1 MKRIKH
7 VNTPQSNNHPEKP
20 AWFKNLEKARQVRH
34 ASSLIKKSLKTNE
47 SNKGN
52 AVIPD
57 SERSDE
63 DILYGP
69 EIRYEET
76 PLPDP
81 REALYEPELW
91 FDHCE
96 KVGKTNAGKVG
107 RPKLP
112 PEKLKRKPMS
122 RNQEVRLMLSEHGIT
137 IDDDNN
143 VILSN
148 GNALFGYKFLV
159 NGRVRDSESIT
170 MSAHQMLQ
178 LI

>member
-7 VNTPQSNNHPEKP
+7 VNTPQWNNHPDKP

-34 ASSLIKKSLKTNE
+34 AN
-47 SNKGN
+47 
-52 AVIPD
+52 
-57 SERSDE
+57 
-63 DILYGP
+63 
-69 EIRYEET
+69 
-76 PLPDP
+76 LPDDAP
-81 REALYEPELW
+81 TAREALYEPDLW

-96 KVGKTNAGKVG
+96 KVGKTNAKVG

-122 RNQEVRLMLSEHGIT
+122 RNQEVRLMLAECGIT
-137 IDDDNN
+137 IDDENS

-148 GNALFGYKFLV
+148 GNALFGFKFLK
-159 NGRVRDSESIT
+159 NGRVRDSEGVTI
-170 MSAHQMLQ
+170 SAHQMLQ

>member
-1 MKRIKH
+1 MGEYYDPTKH
-7 VNTPQSNNHPEKP
+7 DTSKYPEKP
-20 AWFKNLEKARQVRH
+20 AYFKHLEKARQVRH
-34 ASSLIKKSLKTNE
+34 QNLLIKRSLKTNE

-52 AVIPD
+52 SVIPD

-81 REALYEPELW
+81 RDVLHEPELW

-96 KVGKTNAGKVG
+96 KTGKRKKPG
-107 RPKLP
+107 RPPLA
-112 PEKLKRKPMS
+112 PEQRKQKPIS
-122 RNQEVRLMLSEHGIT
+122 RSQEVKLMLAEHGIT
-137 IDDDNN
+137 IDDANS

-148 GNALFGYKFLV
+148 GNTLSGFKFLI
-159 NGRVRDSESIT
+159 NGRVRDSEGIT